1 MSIEPIKQKLNNPK
15 DALYYQDMIYILKKR
30 AKLELE
36 INEETEQRIEARY
49 AEIEEEVDFPGTGLQ
64 IGNDSIFQWEFF
76 GISRA
81 VLKSRDKYD
90 NKLINLRDCPEL
102 VQEAIEELEIKIAS
116 LGQSTGQTKQ
126 LKRQKRL
133 TWL

>member
-15 DALYYQDMIYILKKR
+15 DILYYQDMIYLLKKS

-49 AEIEEEVDFPGTGLQ
+49 AEIEEEVDCPGTGKKL
-64 IGNDSIFQWEFF
+64 GDESIFEGEFF
-76 GISRA
+76 GICRA
-81 VLKSRDKYD
+81 ILKYQDKYD
-90 NKLINLRDCPEL
+90 NKLINLRHCPEL
-102 VQEAIEELEIKIAS
+102 VQEAIEELEIKIES
-116 LGQSTGQTKQ
+116 LGQSTRQTKQ